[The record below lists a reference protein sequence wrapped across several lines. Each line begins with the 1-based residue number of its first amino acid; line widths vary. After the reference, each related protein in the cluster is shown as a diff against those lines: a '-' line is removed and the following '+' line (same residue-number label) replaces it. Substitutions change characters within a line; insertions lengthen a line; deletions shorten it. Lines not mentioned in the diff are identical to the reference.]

1 MKFEIYI
8 FGVTILQMEQKTNMN
23 FDKYDWPCTFN
34 FTYAQVYSITARG
47 LGQGPSC
54 CRRNVVKYHWGIQ
67 YVMEVRY
74 QHHNHLVAEQATS
87 NVLYKNSGL
96 KVAQINCIRMEIV
109 FCVPQQILLERT
121 NFHLGPNSFYCG
133 KMQYSVVYSTYWL
146 TPWTLM
152 CIQFGVSAIL
162 HNVLCGFG
170 HVKDC
175 LKSSIGL

>member
-8 FGVTILQMEQKTNMN
+8 FGVTILQIEQKTNMN

-47 LGQGPSC
+47 LGQDSSC
-54 CRRNVVKYHWGIQ
+54 CRGMW
-67 YVMEVRY
+67 
-74 QHHNHLVAEQATS
+74 S
-87 NVLYKNSGL
+87 NTTGAFNMLWKWDICITISWLRSRRLQMFSKNSGL

-133 KMQYSVVYSTYWL
+133 KT
-146 TPWTLM
+146 
-152 CIQFGVSAIL
+152 
-162 HNVLCGFG
+162 
-170 HVKDC
+170 
-175 LKSSIGL
+175 

>member
-23 FDKYDWPCTFN
+23 FDKYDWPCTLN

-47 LGQGPSC
+47 LGQDPSPGLLLC
-54 CRRNVVKYHWGIQ
+54 SHRGMCSNTTGAFNMLWKWDISITIIWLRSRRLQ
-67 YVMEVRY
+67 MF
-74 QHHNHLVAEQATS
+74 S
-87 NVLYKNSGL
+87 KNSSL

-109 FCVPQQILLERT
+109 FCVPQQVLLERT
-121 NFHLGPNSFYCG
+121 NFHLGPNSFEN
-133 KMQYSVVYSTYWL
+133 VI
-146 TPWTLM
+146 TPWIPL